1 MVFTGLPMGINAAE
15 YHGDEVVAEVPIENL
30 GAVPAALEGYDY
42 EQLQQVELVGAEP
55 YGEAAVS
62 HLYTLKDGE
71 SVTFSDEMSGTI
83 TYGTAFAGGSGTAA
97 DPYLISNYDQLKAI
111 GDQSTEG
118 LYYKLTADIQA
129 NESAPDEN
137 SPNV

>member
-1 MVFTGLPMGINAAE
+1 MKTKFL
-15 YHGDEVVAEVPIENL
+15 
-30 GAVPAALEGYDY
+30 AAL
-42 EQLQQVELVGAEP
+42 LS
-55 YGEAAVS
+55 VS
-62 HLYTLKDGE
+62 
-71 SVTFSDEMSGTI
+71 M
-83 TYGTAFAGGSGTAA
+83 AFAGGSGTGA